1 MPRQLEE
8 RAVRSGTRD
17 ESTVAPVSIA
27 KKLKEL
33 YPNPKTELVFANEV
47 QLVVAV
53 MLSAQTTDKK
63 VNQVTIS
70 LFKKYKTWN
79 DFAKADLKTLQRDIH
94 GVNFH
99 LGKAERLIKA
109 GRYIGENFNGKV
121 PQKLVDL
128 VKIPGIARK
137 SANVVLNELW
147 NIAEG
152 IVVDT
157 HVTRVSNRLGLTKQT
172 DPVKIEKELMEII
185 PKEYWR
191 NFSGAVV
198 LHGRYVCTARKPK
211 CSKCGLNQLCPSAFT
226 P

>member
-1 MPRQLEE
+1 MHKKDYLTKTI
-8 RAVRSGTRD
+8 V
-17 ESTVAPVSIA
+17 

-33 YPNPKTELVFANEV
+33 YPSPKTELVFANEM

-63 VNQVTIS
+63 VNQVTAS
-70 LFKKYKTWN
+70 LFKKYKTWV
-79 DFAKADLKTLQRDIH
+79 DFAEVDLITLQEDIY

-99 LGKAERLIKA
+99 LGKADRLIKA
-109 GRYIGENFNGKV
+109 GRYIIEHYNSKV
-121 PQKLVDL
+121 SQKLVDL
-128 VKIPGIARK
+128 IKIPGIARK
-137 SANVVLNELW
+137 SANVILNELW

-157 HVTRVSNRLGLTKQT
+157 HVTRVANRLGLTKQT
-172 DPVKIEKELMEII
+172 NPVKIEKELMEII

-198 LHGRYVCTARKPK
+198 LHGRYICVARKPK
-211 CSKCGLNQLCPSAFT
+211 CADCGLNHLCPSAFNFS
-226 P
+226 